1 MARSGGRNERIVD
14 IAMILAN
21 GWLRL
26 ADIQAT
32 VDAEMPT
39 QKRSISLAM
48 NSKQM
53 EVSDPGPNGPISPL
67 MKRGTDVYRSASE
80 SS

>member
-48 NSKQM
+48 NS
-53 EVSDPGPNGPISPL
+53 DL
-67 MKRGTDVYRSASE
+67 MATWNTLQRNKITAGRGSE
-80 SS
+80 CVPKV